1 MGKSEQVSIAVI
13 VELDKYLVELRTK
26 KTSNGA
32 LGKLACLGGGVEE
45 KDKEI
50 DPKNPE
56 RQAVWREVT
65 QEETRG
71 LALIKPE
78 NFKRKGIV
86 RVESDRNGSPVDI
99 EAHVYE
105 LLIPLGSGELILP
118 KPKTRNLVW
127 LDIPGIDIARGNND
141 LSPASEAAFREIY
154 EI

>member
-105 LLIPLGSGELILP
+105 LLIPLGSGELLYGLISLELIL
-118 KPKTRNLVW
+118 L
-127 LDIPGIDIARGNND
+127 
-141 LSPASEAAFREIY
+141 EAIMILALLQKQLLGRSTKYNGFINH
-154 EI
+154 